1 MIQQAVIWQMHNDH
15 KVQLPHSS
23 CLESHTGTGIQLLS
37 TPECFILTTLIC
49 KLPTVYLTLTEDTA
63 LIGGSVGYEIDR
75 TKVREDV
82 PVELGSP
89 NCGCWL
95 EQGPSSIMWRAC
107 VRGFSKGSLGVWRGR
122 EKRQEGRV
130 AAPESWSQKWGR
142 TEVAEQLSLG
152 AAVRMLRLG
161 QFTDRRPSCEP
172 LHKSFHSPGWS
183 SSFLCSGEERSP
195 GLLLDLGCPER
206 GS

>member
-95 EQGPSSIMWRAC
+95 EQGPSSIM
-107 VRGFSKGSLGVWRGR
+107 
-122 EKRQEGRV
+122 
-130 AAPESWSQKWGR
+130 
-142 TEVAEQLSLG
+142 
-152 AAVRMLRLG
+152 
-161 QFTDRRPSCEP
+161 
-172 LHKSFHSPGWS
+172 
-183 SSFLCSGEERSP
+183 
-195 GLLLDLGCPER
+195 
-206 GS
+206 